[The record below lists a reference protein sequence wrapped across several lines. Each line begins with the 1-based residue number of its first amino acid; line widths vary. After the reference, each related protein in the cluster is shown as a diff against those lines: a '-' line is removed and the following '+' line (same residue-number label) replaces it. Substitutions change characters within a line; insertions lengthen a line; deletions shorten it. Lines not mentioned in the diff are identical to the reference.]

1 MLTTSPLRCATARRP
16 TRPTDAAHVARTCTE
31 SWLSSSDASASS
43 TGVDGEPL
51 SPSAK
56 AAFFRAHLWQKGE
69 LAAASATAS
78 TASGPA
84 ATMAW
89 VAARRTDSRSE
100 TNASCEQGGLAET
113 QSGKRHREVVV
124 GSHLQDGQGLGAQG
138 GEVVARRCGP
148 THSC

>member
-1 MLTTSPLRCATARRP
+1 MVVSVTVAPPAAAWF
-16 TRPTDAAHVARTCTE
+16 AAHC
-31 SWLSSSDASASS
+31 ASPAAHCS
-43 TGVDGEPL
+43 

-56 AAFFRAHLWQKGE
+56 AAFFRAHLWQKGD
-69 LAAASATAS
+69 LAAASATAF

-100 TNASCEQGGLAET
+100 TNASCEQGRLTET
-113 QSGKRHREVVV
+113 QSGKRHREVIV
-124 GSHLQDGQGLGAQG
+124 GTHLQDGQGLGAEG

-148 THSC
+148 HAQLLIER